1 MKLTKLVAILMVALT
16 IVSCSKEDET
26 IIPNTTNNANTLNKA
41 HELSNDTHIVEVY
54 TSSGK
59 TIQGYNDITLKIK
72 DKQTNKYVS
81 DADVSWKPIM
91 HMVNMTAMRTTEM
104 DPMDNHEHASEEPTT
119 HDHMDSAMHHS
130 CPKSMVKQ
138 NTTDPSLYE
147 GFIIFQMAEF
157 DSSYW
162 ELQVDYT
169 IGSMSYTVKQK
180 ISVPSVA
187 KRNVVVFT
195 GSDEVRY
202 IVALV
207 PTTPQV
213 ALNTLNAYV
222 YKMQDMMTFP
232 MVDGYTIAVNPRMP
246 SMGNHTSPNNVDFT
260 QAAAGGVYTGKLAFT
275 MTGYWKINLKLMDDK
290 GTVLKGESIE
300 GGVESSSIFFEV
312 EF

>member
-1 MKLTKLVAILMVALT
+1 MKLTKLVAILLVALT

-26 IIPNTTNNANTLNKA
+26 IIPTTNNNTIVLKKA
-41 HELSNDTHIVEVY
+41 HELSNDTHIVEVH
-54 TSSGK
+54 TVSGK
-59 TIQGYNDITLKIK
+59 TMQGYNDITLKIK
-72 DKQTNKYVS
+72 DKQTNEYITN
-81 DADVSWKPIM
+81 ADVTWKPIM
-91 HMVNMTAMRTTEM
+91 HMMDMTAMRTIEM
-104 DPMDNHEHASEEPTT
+104 DPMTSNH
-119 HDHMDSAMHHS
+119 MMHS

-138 NTTDPSLYE
+138 NTSNPALYQ

-157 DSSYW
+157 DSNYW

-169 IGSMSYTVKQK
+169 IGSMSYTVKEK
-180 ISVPSVA
+180 ISVPAVA

-202 IVALV
+202 VVALV

-232 MVDGYTIAVNPRMP
+232 MVDGYTIAVDPRMP

-275 MTGYWKINLKLMDDK
+275 MTGYWKISLKLMDDK

-300 GGVESSSIFFEV
+300 GDVESSSIFFEV

>member
-1 MKLTKLVAILMVALT
+1 MVALT

-26 IIPNTTNNANTLNKA
+26 IIPNTQNNITTWVKA
-41 HELSNDTHIVEVY
+41 HELSNDTHVVEVY
-54 TSSGK
+54 TTTGK
-59 TIQGYNDITLKIK
+59 TMQGYNDITLKIK
-72 DKQTNKYVS
+72 DKQTNEYVS
-81 DADVSWKPIM
+81 NADITWKPIM
-91 HMVNMTAMRTTEM
+91 HMMNMAMRNSEM
-104 DPMDNHEHASEEPTT
+104 GPMTSNHMT
-119 HDHMDSAMHHS
+119 HS

-138 NTTDPSLYE
+138 NLLEPTAYE
-147 GFIIFQMAEF
+147 GYIIFQMAEF
-157 DSSYW
+157 DTSYW

-169 IGSMSYTVKQK
+169 IGGTSYMVKEK
-180 ISVPSVA
+180 ISVPAVA

-207 PTTPQV
+207 PTSPQV

-232 MVDGYTIAVNPRMP
+232 MVDGYTIAVDPRMP
-246 SMGNHTSPNNVDFT
+246 SMGNHSSPNNVDFT
-260 QAAAGGVYTGKLAFT
+260 QVAAGGMYSGKLAFT
-275 MTGYWKINLKLMDDK
+275 MTGYWKISLKLIDDK

-300 GGVESSSIFFEV
+300 GDVESSSIFFEV